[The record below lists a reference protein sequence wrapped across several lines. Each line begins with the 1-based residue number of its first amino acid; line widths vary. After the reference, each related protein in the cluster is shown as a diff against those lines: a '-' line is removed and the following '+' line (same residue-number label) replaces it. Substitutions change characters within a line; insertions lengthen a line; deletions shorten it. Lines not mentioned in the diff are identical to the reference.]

1 MEYFQVMQTPLG
13 KVTLLSDGQ
22 SFLGCWFENQ
32 KHFGGK
38 YDLTKAE
45 ESDTLVL
52 QKAKQWLTDYFA
64 GKAPDIATL
73 PIKLKVTSF
82 QQQVLQALQQLPYG
96 HTVTYQQICH
106 LITDDEQRAKNLSRA
121 VGHAIGANPF
131 MIFIPCHRVVGSDGS
146 FTGYAGGLA
155 RKKALLTLEE
165 ADFQE

>member
-73 PIKLKVTSF
+73 PIKLKVTPF
-82 QQQVLQALQQLPYG
+82 QQQVLQTLQQLPYG
-96 HTVTYQQICH
+96 HTVTYQQICY

-146 FTGYAGGLA
+146 LTGYAGGLA

>member
-13 KVTLLSDGQ
+13 KMTLLSDGQ

-45 ESDTLVL
+45 ESDTVVL
-52 QKAKQWLTDYFA
+52 QKAKKWLTDYFA
-64 GKAPDIATL
+64 GKEPDIATL
-73 PIKLKVTSF
+73 PIKLKVTPF
-82 QQQVLQALQQLPYG
+82 QQQVLQALQRLPYG
-96 HTVTYQQICH
+96 QTVTYQQICH
-106 LITDDEQRAKNLSRA
+106 LITDDKQRAKNLSRA

-146 FTGYAGGLA
+146 LTGYAGGLA

>member
-64 GKAPDIATL
+64 GKTPDIATL
-73 PIKLKVTSF
+73 PIKLKVTPF
-82 QQQVLQALQQLPYG
+82 QQQVLQTLQQLPYD
-96 HTVTYQQICH
+96 HTVTYQQICY

-146 FTGYAGGLA
+146 LTGYAGGLA